1 MPVNV
6 GNQPHRDNGEV
17 VVRIAPNH
25 CFTHSNRKREVLK
38 REPIDNGWYGQKA
51 SRVTLTT
58 WKGAHPTI
66 RVHYAAAR

>member
-25 CFTHSNRKREVLK
+25 CFTHSNRKRAEVQGAPVVPVLPENESTVIHANNLEVEQHSVLRTK
-38 REPIDNGWYGQKA
+38 AVNG
-51 SRVTLTT
+51 
-58 WKGAHPTI
+58 
-66 RVHYAAAR
+66 